1 MDDLATRYKGR
12 ILEVKDLPTLP
23 SVLEKVTRLME
34 DPGTSTEQIA
44 RVIAMDQVLSAKV
57 LKMVNSPIYGFPRRI
72 GTIQH
77 ALVLLGFGVI
87 RGLIISTS
95 VFDIM
100 AKSMVGLWEHSVGCA
115 LACSS
120 VARAAGLDDPEE
132 YAVTGL
138 LHDLGKVVAIVQ
150 LPEVKEEIEKLV
162 AREDIPFLEAE
173 RRILG
178 FGHDRINTW
187 LATHWNLPPNIKEGL
202 SFHHEPDKAQL
213 YPDMARVV
221 HVGDF
226 LVRVMEVGSGGDD
239 HVPYLHKPVLQALGL
254 RSSDLERVLDD
265 LTAELVDMQ
274 ALYPHSDEEGGAAGS

>member
-1 MDDLATRYKGR
+1 MEDLATRYKGK

-23 SVLEKVTRLME
+23 SVLEKVSKLVEDHSSSSEQVARL
-34 DPGTSTEQIA
+34 
-44 RVIAMDQVLSAKV
+44 IAMDQVLSAKV

-120 VARAAGLDDPEE
+120 IAKRAGLEDPEE
-132 YAVTGL
+132 YAVSGL
-138 LHDLGKVVAIVQ
+138 LHDLGKVVALVQ
-150 LPEVKEEIEKLV
+150 LPEVKAEVERLV
-162 AREDIPFLEAE
+162 ASEDLSYLEAE
-173 RRILG
+173 RRIMG
-178 FGHDRINTW
+178 FGHDRINAW
-187 LATHWNLPPNIKEGL
+187 LASHWNLPPNIKEGL
-202 SFHHEPDKAQL
+202 TLHHDPEKARL
-213 YPDMARVV
+213 YPNMARVI

-226 LVRVMEVGSGGDD
+226 LIKVMEVGSGGDD
-239 HVPYLHKPVLQALGL
+239 QVPYLHKSALQGLGL
-254 RSSDLERVLDD
+254 RSSDLEQVLDD
-265 LTAELVDMQ
+265 LSVELVDME
-274 ALYPHSDEEGGAAGS
+274 ALYPSVEE

>member
-1 MDDLATRYKGR
+1 MADLATRYKGR

-23 SVLEKVTRLME
+23 KVLEKVSRLVDDE
-34 DPGTSTEQIA
+34 SSSTEQIA
-44 RVIAMDQVLSAKV
+44 RLIAMDQVLSAKV

-100 AKSMVGLWEHSVGCA
+100 AKSMLGLWEHSVGCA

-120 VARAAGLDDPEE
+120 IAKAAGLDDPEE
-132 YAVTGL
+132 YAVAGL
-138 LHDLGKVVAIVQ
+138 LHDLGKVVALVQ
-150 LPEVKEEIEKLV
+150 LPEIKGEIEGLV
-162 AREDIPFLEAE
+162 GSEDLSYLEAE
-173 RRILG
+173 RRTMG
-178 FGHDRINTW
+178 FGHDRINAW
-187 LATHWNLPPNIKEGL
+187 LANHWNLPPNIKEGMTL
-202 SFHHEPDKAQL
+202 HHDPEKSGS

-226 LVRVMEVGSGGDD
+226 LTKVMEVGSGGDD
-239 HVPYLHKPVLQALGL
+239 QVPFLSKPALQGLGL
-254 RSSDLERVLDD
+254 RSSSLERVLDD
-265 LTAELVDMQ
+265 LSMELVDMQ
-274 ALYPHSDEEGGAAGS
+274 ALYPSVEE